1 MDVMEAMM
9 RRPPQRS
16 ALHRRATDPSEQELG
31 DAAGL
36 KRAMR
41 EIAVV
46 KGGERE
52 DAQGVE
58 ESRDADCRP
67 TPPDPNDAQAHQV
80 DDRVGNHPRPIEA
93 LIRMIDRNSR
103 GLLGEK
109 PTTEAAKDG
118 PRLR

>member
-1 MDVMEAMM
+1 
-9 RRPPQRS
+9 
-16 ALHRRATDPSEQELG
+16 
-31 DAAGL
+31 
-36 KRAMR
+36 MR

-67 TPPDPNDAQAHQV
+67 TPPDPDHAQAHQV
-80 DDRVGNHPRPIEA
+80 DNRVGSHPRPIEA

-118 PRLR
+118 PRLRWTLLFHWMNYFPGKCAVRDGSIRCISHRHIMDIPLL